1 MADAAQPP
9 RELIRLI
16 SHDLRSPL
24 TAMQLNAQLI
34 EQSALRDGRENEQRW
49 ASLIVRATRHL
60 DGMLRQLGDSER
72 IRSGQIPLAIEP
84 MVFDQFLRQ
93 LLDGSGTDFAGERV
107 HLTPAKGSLAL
118 SADRTRLGQAMLNVL
133 LVALQETAR
142 PACVTVD
149 ARDRDGEIACT
160 VTAPVPPELAA
171 AIAEG
176 RVATPTDRAS
186 GCEGISLHVA
196 RTLIECHGG
205 KLRIAEGSDHA
216 LVFEIAL
223 PALPK

>member
-34 EQSALRDGRENEQRW
+34 EQSALRDGREKEQRW
-49 ASLIVRATRHL
+49 ASLIAAATRRL
-60 DGMLRQLGDSER
+60 DGMLRQLGEAEL

-84 MVFDQFLRQ
+84 LVFDQFLRQ
-93 LLDGSGTDFAGERV
+93 LLDGGGADIARERV
-107 HLTPAKGSLAL
+107 HLTPAKATLAL

-133 LVALQETAR
+133 HLALQQAAAPAR
-142 PACVTVD
+142 VTVD
-149 ARDRDGEIACT
+149 ARARDGEIACT

-171 AIAEG
+171 ETAEG
-176 RVATPTDRAS
+176 RAATPAGRAG
-186 GCEGISLHVA
+186 GCEGIALHVA

-205 KLRIAEGSDHA
+205 KLRVAEDADRA

-223 PALPK
+223 PTVRK

>member
-34 EQSALRDGRENEQRW
+34 EQSALRDGREKEQRW
-49 ASLIVRATRHL
+49 ASLIVAATRRL
-60 DGMLRQLGDSER
+60 DGMLRQLGEAER
-72 IRSGQIPLAIEP
+72 VRSGQIPLAIEP
-84 MVFDQFLRQ
+84 LVFDQFLRQ
-93 LLDGSGTDFAGERV
+93 LLDSSGDLAGERV
-107 HLTPAKGSLAL
+107 HLIPAKESLVL

-133 LVALQETAR
+133 HLALQQVAPLAR
-142 PACVTVD
+142 VTVD
-149 ARDRDGEIACT
+149 ARDRDGELCCT
-160 VTAPVPPELAA
+160 IIAPVPPELTAQTRA
-171 AIAEG
+171 GSA
-176 RVATPTDRAS
+176 ATPAARAG
-186 GCEGISLHVA
+186 GCGGIALHVA

-205 KLRIAEGSDHA
+205 KLRVAEDAERA

-223 PALPK
+223 PAVRK